1 MLRIRILFIL
11 LCTCGVAAAQHTIPL
26 YGTKSIPN
34 ALTAANEEKI
44 SADSTAVS
52 TVSNPTL
59 TVYLPEKDKATGMA
73 VIICPGGGYGKLMIK
88 REGHNIAKE
97 FIKMGVAAFVLKYR
111 LPADRIMK
119 DKSIGPL
126 QDALQAIKTVRMN
139 AAEWN
144 ISSDKI
150 GIMGFSAGGH
160 LASTAGTHYNEKV
173 IENNEQISLRPDF
186 MILVYPVISLTDSLA
201 HLGSRKNLLGPS
213 ASIEQINRFS
223 NELHITNGTPPV
235 FLVHA
240 SDDTVVSVNN
250 SVRFYQE
257 LIRKKVPAEMH
268 IYSKGEHGFL
278 KKPSFDE
285 WFGRCK
291 AWLLQL

>member
-1 MLRIRILFIL
+1 MLRTRILVIL
-11 LCTCGVAAAQHTIPL
+11 LCTCGVAVAQHTIPL

-44 SADSTAVS
+44 SADSIAVS

-88 REGHNIAKE
+88 REGHNIARE
-97 FIKMGVAAFVLKYR
+97 FNKMGGAAFVLKYR
-111 LPADRIMK
+111 LPADRTMK

-139 AAEWN
+139 AKKWN

-173 IENNEQISLRPDF
+173 IDNNEQISLRPDF
-186 MILVYPVISLTDSLA
+186 MILVYPVISFMDSLA
-201 HLGSRKNLLGPS
+201 HLGSRKNLLGPY

-223 NELHITNGTPPV
+223 NELHITNETPPV

-257 LIRKKVPAEMH
+257 
-268 IYSKGEHGFL
+268 
-278 KKPSFDE
+278 
-285 WFGRCK
+285 
-291 AWLLQL
+291 